1 MTIYYALITQ
11 YGEIMTYLLT
21 VVNGG
26 GARPAG
32 EYSTVEQAQQ
42 AFDGFLYDFDEDDL
56 LFDSRQYTISIKTPI

>member
-1 MTIYYALITQ
+1 
-11 YGEIMTYLLT
+11 MTYLLT